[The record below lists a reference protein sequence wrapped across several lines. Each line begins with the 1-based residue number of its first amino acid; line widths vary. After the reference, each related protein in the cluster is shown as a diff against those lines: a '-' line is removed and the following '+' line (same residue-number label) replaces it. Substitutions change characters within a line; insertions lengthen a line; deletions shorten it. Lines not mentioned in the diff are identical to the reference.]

1 MNMLIKWAPLFAM
14 QLWNFTKCVL
24 YYGPYEQLC
33 HPASANQPFQ
43 QVYRATSICRLVAM
57 QLQHLTNIPIM
68 GHTGSF
74 VAMQLWNLLTFFFL
88 EQVYSATG
96 ICIFVLHN
104 VTNMYIYEKAS
115 HATVGPES

>member
-1 MNMLIKWAPLFAM
+1 MLIIWAPLFAM

-24 YYGPYEQLC
+24 HYGPYEQLC

-74 VAMQLWNLLTFFFL
+74 VAMQLRNLLTCCCFFL
-88 EQVYSATG
+88 SKYTVQQVY
-96 ICIFVLHN
+96 
-104 VTNMYIYEKAS
+104 AS
-115 HATVGPES
+115 LFCTT